1 MRRRRTILGG
11 NLSRLATRGGLEVEM
26 NKLPN
31 VFMFKSN
38 NFDSAW
44 EQAIKNVILNPVQIT
59 FGDAKNKKKAL
70 DSVQTIIL
78 EYHAIEQIKKRVIH
92 PKFPFKAVDEY
103 CWEFTSEFL
112 QKYRTKPREEQ
123 FSYIYYDRLDSQIL
137 DMRLNLKDQIS
148 NDVRSNRNQAIT
160 WRICT
165 DPISNTS
172 PCMQRIWIRYEGDEE
187 VSVHINWRSRDLFGA
202 WQVNLVAVTDMLY
215 REILKPN
222 NCEIARLIDFND
234 SLHIYETDIDAAK
247 RVIDRLA
254 ERGG

>member
-1 MRRRRTILGG
+1 MT
-11 NLSRLATRGGLEVEM
+11 

-59 FGDAKNKKKAL
+59 FGDAENKKKAL
-70 DSVQTIIL
+70 DSVQTIVL
-78 EYHAIEQIKKRVIH
+78 EYNAIKQIKERKIH
-92 PKFPFKAVDEY
+92 PKFPFKAVDKY
-103 CWEFTSEFL
+103 CGEFTDEFL
-112 QKYRTKPREEQ
+112 EEYREKPTQEQ
-123 FSYIYYDRLDSQIL
+123 FSYLYYDRLFCQI
-137 DMRLNLKDQIS
+137 MSVRKNLKEQIS
-148 NDVRSNRNQAIT
+148 NNVRSNRNQAIT
-160 WRICT
+160 WKVCT
-165 DPISNTS
+165 DPISNAS

-202 WQVNLVAVTDMLY
+202 WQVNLVAVTDMIY

-222 NCEIARLIDFND
+222 NCEIARLIDLND

-247 RVIDRLA
+247 RVIDRPA
-254 ERGG
+254 ARGG